1 MWHDR
6 FEQHVEHLAHTIQD
20 GKLSSKAQELLEYV
34 QKETI
39 DIIIQETGIVLEEDE
54 TPIKDEPE
62 EETGEYIEEISF
74 ERCYYI
80 YGGPEYLE
88 VCSVYYTADVV
99 ICRISIIHPPLF
111 IQVGHFEPLVKVK

>member
-6 FEQHVEHLAHTIQD
+6 FEQHVEQLAHTIQD

-39 DIIIQETGIVLEEDE
+39 DIIVHETGIELEEDE
-54 TPIKDEPE
+54 APIKDEPE
-62 EETGEYIEEISF
+62 EDTGEYIEEISF

-88 VCSVYYTADVV
+88 VCSVSDTADVV
-99 ICRISIIHPPLF
+99 VCRVFIIPP
-111 IQVGHFEPLVKVK
+111 PSCSSR